1 MKNLK
6 QEALQ
11 EEIQDIIASK
21 WNILEP
27 LEVAEDNCKEKEER
41 KSEK

>member
-27 LEVAEDNCKEKEER
+27 LEVKEERCEEKEE
-41 KSEK
+41 KG